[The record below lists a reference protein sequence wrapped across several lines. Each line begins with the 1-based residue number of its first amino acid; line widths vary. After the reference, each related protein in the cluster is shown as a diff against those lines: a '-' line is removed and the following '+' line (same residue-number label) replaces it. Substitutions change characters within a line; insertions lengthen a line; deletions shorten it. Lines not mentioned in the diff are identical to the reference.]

1 MKATRQSCC
10 GWSATI
16 SCACPWTCRKLFC
29 LARGRD
35 RLGHGAL
42 AAQYD
47 ECDRNLMCLAVE
59 IGDGQS
65 SRIRLAQDS
74 ETRKIGT
81 YEPEVTTGAQPL
93 LIYVS
98 AL

>member
-1 MKATRQSCC
+1 
-10 GWSATI
+10 
-16 SCACPWTCRKLFC
+16 
-29 LARGRD
+29 
-35 RLGHGAL
+35 
-42 AAQYD
+42 
-47 ECDRNLMCLAVE
+47 MCLAVE